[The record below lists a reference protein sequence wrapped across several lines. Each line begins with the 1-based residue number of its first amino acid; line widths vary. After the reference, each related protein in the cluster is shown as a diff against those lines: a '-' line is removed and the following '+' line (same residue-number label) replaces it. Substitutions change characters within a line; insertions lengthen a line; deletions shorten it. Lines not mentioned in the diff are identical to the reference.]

1 MRVPK
6 EREGYQGI
14 RDQKHHLNREG
25 EKVSQCQVQISPTKR
40 QDSIV
45 AKSSCS
51 QFSGCM
57 SLDRLYN
64 PMSLFPHIWNED
76 SNNNSCESWIK

>member
-6 EREGYQGI
+6 EREEYQGI
-14 RDQKHHLNREG
+14 RDEKYHLKRER
-25 EKVSQCQVQISPTKR
+25 EEVSQCQVQILPSKR

-45 AKSSCS
+45 ANSSCS
-51 QFSGCM
+51 PFSACM

-64 PMSLFPHIWNED
+64 PEFVSSPM
-76 SNNNSCESWIK
+76 K